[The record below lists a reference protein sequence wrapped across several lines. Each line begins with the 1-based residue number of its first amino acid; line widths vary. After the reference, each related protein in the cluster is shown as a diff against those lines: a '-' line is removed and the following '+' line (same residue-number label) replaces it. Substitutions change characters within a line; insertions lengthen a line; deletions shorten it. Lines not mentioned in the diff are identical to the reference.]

1 MDSWISFWLADLS
14 EPPASPIYLVLFIQF
29 IIVGTAAIYAFRG
42 IPHWT
47 IESPQS
53 RFLRLTSATMAL
65 LAIAGASIL
74 VLQSMSVPVVSRRI
88 WLGVVVGLLCLHF
101 LALIA
106 LRRFFL
112 RRPNSLSPDLSTEL
126 QVFSNIA
133 HRS

>member
-1 MDSWISFWLADLS
+1 MDSWISFWLADLT
-14 EPPASPIYLVLFIQF
+14 EPPASPIYLALFIQL
-29 IIVGTAAIYAFRG
+29 IIEG
-42 IPHWT
+42 
-47 IESPQS
+47 PQS
-53 RFLRLTSATMAL
+53 RFLRLACASLAI

-88 WLGVVVGLLCLHF
+88 WLGVIIGVLWLHF

-106 LRRFFL
+106 LSRFIL
-112 RRPNSLSPDLSTEL
+112 RRPNSLSPDQSAEF